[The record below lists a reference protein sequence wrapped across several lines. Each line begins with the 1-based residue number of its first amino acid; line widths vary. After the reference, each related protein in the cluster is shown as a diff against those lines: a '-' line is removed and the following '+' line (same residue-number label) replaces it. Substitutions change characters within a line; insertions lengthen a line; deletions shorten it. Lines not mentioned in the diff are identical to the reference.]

1 MIYSSSKLCFSNNHD
16 DLIIILNSEVCKCL
30 ALLLDECAVLTKIKS
45 LCSSC
50 TCVSIFSVSKKED
63 SCVLGE
69 LNPTPPKILN
79 DKVR

>member
-30 ALLLDECAVLTKIKS
+30 ALLLDECAVLTKNQKFVFKLH
-45 LCSSC
+45 LCIYLQ
-50 TCVSIFSVSKKED
+50 CVKKED